1 MGVIFAIVFWAVIF
15 YLCFG
20 NDIAKRKYER
30 KKVQYETIASE
41 LKDIVTYDLTTGTM
55 YLHKKSPRIREI
67 VNVDDD
73 YKEDIR
79 YEPEKLNYGSVSV
92 GGVTTGEIYKT
103 GGYNYRAGWKK
114 TGHAMMLF
122 GQYPVRCIKLTDE
135 LMKQAYASS
144 ISKYIGRYY
153 KIESI
158 EVIENWRPSSWV
170 LHEWVENPDSPSV
183 QRSIEQERQLHYMQF
198 GKRDYVP
205 PTFEKCEEIISWMCN

>member
-1 MGVIFAIVFWAVIF
+1 MGVVFAIVFWAVIF

-79 YEPEKLNYGSVSV
+79 YN
-92 GGVTTGEIYKT
+92 
-103 GGYNYRAGWKK
+103 R
-114 TGHAMMLF
+114 
-122 GQYPVRCIKLTDE
+122 
-135 LMKQAYASS
+135 
-144 ISKYIGRYY
+144 
-153 KIESI
+153 
-158 EVIENWRPSSWV
+158 
-170 LHEWVENPDSPSV
+170 
-183 QRSIEQERQLHYMQF
+183 
-198 GKRDYVP
+198 
-205 PTFEKCEEIISWMCN
+205 